1 MISRHSSITFH
12 NRPKIWSNHAQIMT
26 ETFIRLS
33 LKPSVISD
41 EDFLRIEK
49 FVCLAYDP
57 LKRFKTFNVSM
68 LRYYL
73 FTISK
78 ENSFSKFP
86 PSRSALRSH
95 IQRFAFVAGYG
106 AKVFQDMHQL
116 LLLSTTNVS

>member
-1 MISRHSSITFH
+1 MISSHSSITFH

-57 LKRFKTFNVSM
+57 LKGFKTFNVCM

-95 IQRFAFVAGYG
+95 IQRFSFVAGYG
-106 AKVFQDMHQL
+106 RVLFIA
-116 LLLSTTNVS
+116 SVSVKTCK